1 MHRSLGETK
10 HKCSAYIQSC
20 VQCFCRFS
28 RLVNLTLLCTPN
40 LDSLTNSSWYQLLYS
55 SHHLPGSCGFLT
67 KSKNMHRVK
76 LFDSK
81 CTVSVN
87 GRVSLSWP
95 CNILATWPRCT
106 LPLTLWQLGLAPVPP
121 PPDHPNYPNLELDKQ
136 KKNGLM
142 ELLQRVACTT
152 LPHNYNTAVVRG
164 LHPLM
169 ERPSQNLLKIYG
181 LCLNTVS
188 VPDLN

>member
-55 SHHLPGSCGFLT
+55 SQHLPGSCGFLT

-106 LPLTLWQLGLAPVPP
+106 LPLTLWQLGLAPAPP
-121 PPDHPNYPNLELDKQ
+121 P
-136 KKNGLM
+136 
-142 ELLQRVACTT
+142 TT
-152 LPHNYNTAVVRG
+152 LTTPT
-164 LHPLM
+164 
-169 ERPSQNLLKIYG
+169 
-181 LCLNTVS
+181 LNWINRRKMDWWSFFS
-188 VPDLN
+188 VWLVQLYHTTITQLWSEVYIH

>member
-1 MHRSLGETK
+1 MFNINKFKYYSPLSLGLCVSYSLVCIRDSAPILSDMHRSLGETK

-20 VQCFCRFS
+20 VQCFCMFS

-40 LDSLTNSSWYQLLYS
+40 LDSLANSSWYQLLYS

-81 CTVSVN
+81 FTVSVN

-95 CNILATWPRCT
+95 RCI
-106 LPLTLWQLGLAPVPP
+106 LPLTLWQLGLAPAPP
-121 PPDHPNYPNLELDKQ
+121 
-136 KKNGLM
+136 
-142 ELLQRVACTT
+142 TT
-152 LPHNYNTAVVRG
+152 ITTPT
-164 LHPLM
+164 
-169 ERPSQNLLKIYG
+169 
-181 LCLNTVS
+181 LNWINRRKMDWWSFFS
-188 VPDLN
+188 VWLVQLYHTTITQLWSEVYIH